1 LSKVKFHLDGNIEA
15 PVESS
20 YKENKT
26 SRLIRIYR
34 RALVLLS
41 SLFVVSIA
49 AVLFLWMQFNSEAV
63 ELGALRGVVS
73 EANLF
78 ANQQDSLQNQIDS
91 LTLVNIKLIAD
102 NEILVE
108 NSDRIDGIFF
118 EVQIGSFQDF
128 NIDQYV
134 EHLANLRSEPH
145 EGGNKLLLGRFRSFK
160 KALLFENDLKR
171 IGMKDVFVVGRVD
184 GKLTPVMDALKLA
197 QAEQ

>member
-1 LSKVKFHLDGNIEA
+1 MSKVKFHLDGNIEA